1 MTKRFMKKT
10 VYVPLAADILNEG
23 HLNILRI
30 ASNYGKVIVGLL
42 TDAAIIQYKSLPF
55 FDYDQRFKI
64 VSNLKL
70 VDQVVPQDSWN
81 YSLILNSIK
90 PDFFVHGDDW
100 KTGVQVKIRLEVIKE
115 LKKWNGKLIEPKYFK
130 NFSKITQKKKI
141 LNLGITPDQRKL
153 QLKRLLKVKKIIR
166 IMESHSALS
175 SLIIENININ
185 RNGKVLQFDGIWSSS
200 LTDSALKGK
209 PDNQS
214 VDYSQ
219 RLNSLNETI
228 DTSLKPIIFDG
239 DNGGR
244 IEHLGYLVKNL
255 EKIGVSALVLE
266 DKKGL
271 KINSLFK
278 DQAKSF
284 QESAEEFSK
293 KIKIAINSR
302 ISKDFMIV
310 ARIESLI
317 LGKSLKDAI
326 NRAEKY
332 SKAGA
337 DAILIHSNK
346 NRPTEIFNFAKVFKR
361 SKFFKPMIAIPS
373 TYSKTYEK
381 ELINHGFK
389 IVIYANHLLRASYK
403 AMYETAEKILIN
415 QRAFESEKKITPI
428 NNIISLIKS

>member
-1 MTKRFMKKT
+1 MKKT
-10 VYVPLAADILNEG
+10 VYVPLAADILHEG

-42 TDAAIIQYKSLPF
+42 TDDAIIQYKSLPF

-81 YSLILNSIK
+81 YKLILNSIK
-90 PDFFVHGDDW
+90 PAFFVHGDDW
-100 KTGVQVKIRLEVIKE
+100 KTGVQAKIRLEVIKE
-115 LKKWNGKLIEPKYFK
+115 LKKWNGKLIEPKYSK
-130 NFSKITQKKKI
+130 DISKITQKNKI
-141 LNLGITPDQRKL
+141 LHLGITPDQRKL
-153 QLKRLLKVKKIIR
+153 QLKRLLKVKKFIR

-185 RNGKVLQFDGIWSSS
+185 KEKKLLQFDGIWSSS
-200 LTDSALKGK
+200 LTDSAMRGK

-219 RLNSLNETI
+219 RINSLNDTI

-244 IEHLGYLVKNL
+244 LEHLTYLVKNL

-271 KINSLFK
+271 KINSLFQ
-278 DQAKSF
+278 DQSKSS
-284 QESAEEFSK
+284 QDSIKEFSK

-302 ISKDFMIV
+302 ISKDFMII

-326 NRAEKY
+326 NRAEQY

-337 DAILIHSNK
+337 DAILIH
-346 NRPTEIFNFAKVFKR
+346 
-361 SKFFKPMIAIPS
+361 
-373 TYSKTYEK
+373 
-381 ELINHGFK
+381 
-389 IVIYANHLLRASYK
+389 
-403 AMYETAEKILIN
+403 
-415 QRAFESEKKITPI
+415 
-428 NNIISLIKS
+428 IK

>member
-1 MTKRFMKKT
+1 MKKI
-10 VYVPLAADILNEG
+10 VYVPLAADILHEG

-42 TDAAIIQYKSLPF
+42 TDAAIIQYKKLPF

-70 VDQVVPQDSWN
+70 VDEVVPQDSWD
-81 YSLILNSIK
+81 YKLILNSIK

-100 KTGVQVKIRLEVIKE
+100 KKGVQAKIRLEVIKE

-130 NFSKITQKKKI
+130 NVSRIVEKKK
-141 LNLGITPDQRKL
+141 LLHLGITPDQRKS
-153 QLKRLLKVKKIIR
+153 QLKRLLRVKKFIR
-166 IMESHSALS
+166 IIESHSALS
-175 SLIIENININ
+175 SLIIENINI
-185 RNGKVLQFDGIWSSS
+185 RKNGEILQFDGIWSSS
-200 LTDSALKGK
+200 LTDSALRGK

-219 RLNSLNETI
+219 RIYSLNDTI

-271 KINSLFK
+271 KINSLFH
-278 DQAKSF
+278 DQSKSS
-284 QESAEEFSK
+284 QDSIKEFSK
-293 KIKIAINSR
+293 KIKIALNSR
-302 ISKDFMIV
+302 VSKDFMII

-317 LGKSLKDAI
+317 LGKSLKDAV
-326 NRAEKY
+326 NRAEQY
-332 SKAGA
+332 SKAGV
-337 DAILIHSNK
+337 DAILIHSK
-346 NRPTEIFNFAKVFKR
+346 KKTRKRNF
-361 SKFFKPMIAIPS
+361 
-373 TYSKTYEK
+373 
-381 ELINHGFK
+381 
-389 IVIYANHLLRASYK
+389 
-403 AMYETAEKILIN
+403 
-415 QRAFESEKKITPI
+415 
-428 NNIISLIKS
+428 

>member
-1 MTKRFMKKT
+1 MKKI
-10 VYVPLAADILNEG
+10 VYVPLAADILHEG
-23 HLNILRI
+23 HLNILKI

-42 TDAAIIQYKSLPF
+42 TDTAIIQYKNLPF

-70 VDQVVPQDSWN
+70 VDEVVPQDSWD
-81 YSLILNSIK
+81 YKKILNSIK

-100 KTGVQVKIRLEVIKE
+100 KKGIQVKIRLEVIRQ
-115 LKKWNGKLIEPKYFK
+115 LKQWNGKLIEPKYSR
-130 NFSKITQKKKI
+130 NISNGYQKKI
-141 LNLGITPDQRKL
+141 LRMNITPDQRKL
-153 QLKRLLKVKKIIR
+153 KLKRLLKVKKIIR
-166 IMESHSALS
+166 ILESHSALS
-175 SLIIENININ
+175 SLIIENAHINK
-185 RNGKVLQFDGIWSSS
+185 NGKIFEFDGIWSSS
-200 LTDSALKGK
+200 LTDSTLRGK

-219 RLNSLNETI
+219 RINSLNDTI

-244 IEHLGYLVKNL
+244 LEHLGYLVKNL

-271 KINSLFK
+271 KINSLFH
-278 DQAKSF
+278 DQSKSS
-284 QESAEEFSK
+284 QDSIIEFKK
-293 KIKIAINSR
+293 KIKAAVNSR
-302 ISKDFMIV
+302 ISKDFMII

-326 NRAEKY
+326 KRAEQY

-337 DAILIHSNK
+337 DAIVIHSKKKTPN
-346 NRPTEIFNFAKVFKR
+346 EILNFAKIFKK
-361 SKFFKPMIAIPS
+361 SKFFKPLVAIPS

-381 ELINHGFK
+381 KLLHNGFQ
-389 IVIYANHLLRASYK
+389 IIIYANHLLRASYK
-403 AMYETAEKILIN
+403 AMYETAKTILTN
-415 QRAFESEKKITPI
+415 QRAFEAEKDITPI
-428 NNIISLIKS
+428 NKIISLIKS

>member
-1 MTKRFMKKT
+1 MKKI
-10 VYVPLAADILNEG
+10 VYVPLAADILHEG

-42 TDAAIIQYKSLPF
+42 TDAAIIQYKNLPF

-64 VSNLKL
+64 VSNLKF
-70 VDQVVPQDSWN
+70 VDKVVPQDSWN
-81 YSLILNSIK
+81 YRLILNSIK

-100 KTGVQVKIRLEVIKE
+100 KKGVQSKIRLEVIKE
-115 LKKWNGKLIEPKYFK
+115 LKKWNGVLIEPKYFK
-130 NFSKITQKKKI
+130 NVSKITQKKKI
-141 LNLGITPDQRKL
+141 LYLGITPDQRKL

-166 IMESHSALS
+166 VIESHSALS
-175 SLIIENININ
+175 SLIVENININ
-185 RNGKVLQFDGIWSSS
+185 KNGKILQFDGIWSSS
-200 LTDSALKGK
+200 LTDSTLRGK

-219 RLNSLNETI
+219 RIHSLNDTI

-266 DKKGL
+266 DKRGL
-271 KINSLFK
+271 KINSHFQ
-278 DQAKSF
+278 DQSKSS
-284 QESAEEFSK
+284 QDSIKEFSK
-293 KIKIAINSR
+293 KIKIVVNSR
-302 ISKDFMIV
+302 ISKDFMMI

-317 LGKSLKDAI
+317 LGKPLKDAI
-326 NRAEKY
+326 NRAEQY

-337 DAILIHSNK
+337 DAILIHSKENHPK
-346 NRPTEIFNFAKVFKR
+346 EIFNFAKIFKK

-381 ELINHGFK
+381 ELINNGFK

-403 AMYETAEKILIN
+403 AMYDTAEKILIN
-415 QRAFESEKKITPI
+415 QRAFESEKRITPI
-428 NNIISLIKS
+428 NKIISLIRS

>member
-1 MTKRFMKKT
+1 MKKI
-10 VYVPLAADILNEG
+10 VYVPLAADILHEG

-42 TDAAIIQYKSLPF
+42 TDAAIIQYKNLPF

-64 VSNLKL
+64 VSNLKF
-70 VDQVVPQDSWN
+70 VDKVVPQDSWN
-81 YSLILNSIK
+81 YRLILNSIK

-100 KTGVQVKIRLEVIKE
+100 KKGVQSKIRLEVIKE
-115 LKKWNGKLIEPKYFK
+115 LKKWNGELIEPKYFK
-130 NFSKITQKKKI
+130 NVSKITQKKKI
-141 LNLGITPDQRKL
+141 LYLGITPDQRKL

-166 IMESHSALS
+166 VIESHSALS
-175 SLIIENININ
+175 SLIVENINIKK
-185 RNGKVLQFDGIWSSS
+185 NGKIIQFDGIWSSS
-200 LTDSALKGK
+200 LTDSTLRGK

-219 RLNSLNETI
+219 RIHSLNDTI

-239 DNGGR
+239 DNGCR
-244 IEHLGYLVKNL
+244 IEHLGYLVKSL

-271 KINSLFK
+271 KINSLFQ
-278 DQAKSF
+278 DQSKSS
-284 QESAEEFSK
+284 QDSIKEFSK
-293 KIKIAINSR
+293 KIKIVVNSR
-302 ISKDFMIV
+302 ISKDFMMI

-317 LGKSLKDAI
+317 LGKPLKDAI
-326 NRAEKY
+326 NRAEQY

-337 DAILIHSNK
+337 DAILIHSKENNPK
-346 NRPTEIFNFAKVFKR
+346 EIFNFAKIFKK

-381 ELINHGFK
+381 ELINNGFK

-403 AMYETAEKILIN
+403 AMYETAEQILIN
-415 QRAFESEKKITPI
+415 QRAFESEKRITPI
-428 NNIISLIKS
+428 NKIISLIRS

>member
-1 MTKRFMKKT
+1 MKKT
-10 VYVPLAADILNEG
+10 VYVPLAADILHEG

-81 YSLILNSIK
+81 YKLILNSIK

-100 KTGVQVKIRLEVIKE
+100 KTGAQAKIRLEVIHE

-130 NFSKITQKKKI
+130 NISKITQKNKI
-141 LNLGITPDQRKL
+141 LYLGITPDQRKL
-153 QLKRLLKVKKIIR
+153 QLKRLLKVKKFIR

-175 SLIIENININ
+175 SLIIENVNIN
-185 RNGKVLQFDGIWSSS
+185 KGRKLLQYDGIWSSS
-200 LTDSALKGK
+200 LTDSALRGK

-219 RLNSLNETI
+219 RINSLNDTI

-244 IEHLGYLVKNL
+244 LEHLKYLVKNL

-271 KINSLFK
+271 KINSLFQ
-278 DQAKSF
+278 DQSKSS
-284 QESAEEFSK
+284 QDSIKEFSR

-302 ISKDFMIV
+302 ISKDFMII

-326 NRAEKY
+326 NRAEQY

-337 DAILIHSNK
+337 DAILIHSKK
-346 NRPTEIFNFAKVFKR
+346 NHPKEIFNFAKIFKK

-381 ELINHGFK
+381 ELINNGFK

-415 QRAFESEKKITPI
+415 QRAFESENKITSI
-428 NNIISLIKS
+428 NSIISLIKS

>member
-1 MTKRFMKKT
+1 MKQKI
-10 VYVPLAADILNEG
+10 VYVPLAADILHEG
-23 HLNILRI
+23 HLNILKI

-42 TDAAIIQYKSLPF
+42 TDAAIIQYKNLPF
-55 FDYDQRFKI
+55 FDYHQRFKI

-70 VDQVVPQDSWN
+70 VDEVVPQDNWN
-81 YSLILNSIK
+81 YTLILNSIK

-100 KTGVQVKIRLEVIKE
+100 KMGIQSKIRLEVIKE
-115 LKKWNGKLIEPKYFK
+115 LKKWNGKLIEPKYSK
-130 NFSKITQKKKI
+130 NISKVSQKNKI
-141 LNLGITPDQRKL
+141 LHLGITPDQRKL
-153 QLKRLLKVKKIIR
+153 QLKRLLKAKKFIR

-175 SLIIENININ
+175 SLIIENINIYKN
-185 RNGKVLQFDGIWSSS
+185 KKLLQFDGIWSSS
-200 LTDSALKGK
+200 LTDSALRGR

-219 RLNSLNETI
+219 RINFLNETI

-244 IEHLGYLVKNL
+244 IEHLTYLIKNL

-278 DQAKSF
+278 DQTNSS
-284 QESAEEFSK
+284 QESVEKFSK

-302 ISKDFMIV
+302 ISEDFMIV

-317 LGKSLKDAI
+317 LGKCLKDAI
-326 NRAEKY
+326 NRAEQY

-381 ELINHGFK
+381 ELIKNGFK

-403 AMYETAEKILIN
+403 AMYETAEKILIK

>member
-1 MTKRFMKKT
+1 MKKI
-10 VYVPLAADILNEG
+10 VYVPLAADILHEG

-42 TDAAIIQYKSLPF
+42 TDDAIIQYKSLPF

-81 YSLILNSIK
+81 YKLILNSIK
-90 PDFFVHGDDW
+90 PAFFVHGDDW
-100 KTGVQVKIRLEVIKE
+100 KTGVQAKIRLEVIKE
-115 LKKWNGKLIEPKYFK
+115 LKKWNGKLIEPKYSK
-130 NFSKITQKKKI
+130 NISKINQKNKI
-141 LNLGITPDQRKL
+141 LHLGITPDQRKL
-153 QLKRLLKVKKIIR
+153 QLKRLLKVKKFIR

-185 RNGKVLQFDGIWSSS
+185 KEKKLLQFDGIWSSS
-200 LTDSALKGK
+200 LTDSALRGK

-219 RLNSLNETI
+219 RINSLNDTI

-244 IEHLGYLVKNL
+244 LEHLRYLVKNL

-271 KINSLFK
+271 KINSLFQ
-278 DQAKSF
+278 DQSKSS
-284 QESAEEFSK
+284 QDSIKEFSK

-302 ISKDFMIV
+302 ISKDFMII

-326 NRAEKY
+326 NRAEQY

-337 DAILIHSNK
+337 DAILIHSKK
-346 NRPTEIFNFAKVFKR
+346 NHPKEIFNFAKIFKK

-381 ELINHGFK
+381 ELINNGFK

-415 QRAFESEKKITPI
+415 QRAFESEKKITSI
-428 NNIISLIKS
+428 NSIISLIKS

>member
-1 MTKRFMKKT
+1 MKKI
-10 VYVPLAADILNEG
+10 VYVPLAADILHEG

-42 TDAAIIQYKSLPF
+42 TDAAIIQYKKLPF

-70 VDQVVPQDSWN
+70 VDEVIPQDSWN
-81 YSLILNSIK
+81 YKLILNSIR
-90 PDFFVHGDDW
+90 PNFFVHGDDW
-100 KTGVQVKIRLEVIKE
+100 KKGVQAKIRLEVIKE

-130 NFSKITQKKKI
+130 NVSRIIEKKK
-141 LNLGITPDQRKL
+141 LLHLGITPDQRKS
-153 QLKRLLKVKKIIR
+153 QLKRLLRVKKFIR
-166 IMESHSALS
+166 IIESHSALS
-175 SLIIENININ
+175 SLIIENINI
-185 RNGKVLQFDGIWSSS
+185 RKNGEILQFDGIWSSS
-200 LTDSALKGK
+200 LTDSVLRGK

-219 RLNSLNETI
+219 RIYSLNDTI

-271 KINSLFK
+271 KINSLFH
-278 DQAKSF
+278 DQSKSS
-284 QESAEEFSK
+284 QDSIKEFSK
-293 KIKIAINSR
+293 KIKIALNSR
-302 ISKDFMIV
+302 VSKDFMII

-317 LGKSLKDAI
+317 LGKSLKDAV
-326 NRAEKY
+326 NRAEQY
-332 SKAGA
+332 SKAGV
-337 DAILIHSNK
+337 DAILIHSKK
-346 NRPTEIFNFAKVFKR
+346 NHAKEVFNFAKIFKR

-373 TYSKTYEK
+373 TYSKTYEE
-381 ELINHGFK
+381 ELINNGFK
-389 IVIYANHLLRASYK
+389 IVIYANHLLRASYQ
-403 AMYETAEKILIN
+403 AMHETAERILIN
-415 QRAFESEKKITPI
+415 QRAFESENRIMPI
-428 NNIISLIKS
+428 NDIISLIK

>member
-1 MTKRFMKKT
+1 MKKKI
-10 VYVPLAADILNEG
+10 VYVPLAADILHEG
-23 HLNILRI
+23 HLSILKI

-42 TDAAIIQYKSLPF
+42 TDAAIIQYKNLPF

-70 VDQVVPQDSWN
+70 VDEVVPQDNWN
-81 YSLILNSIK
+81 YTSILNSIK

-100 KTGVQVKIRLEVIKE
+100 RIGIQSKIRLEVIKE
-115 LKKWNGKLIEPKYFK
+115 LKKWNGKLIEPKYSK
-130 NFSKITQKKKI
+130 NISKISQKNKI
-141 LNLGITPDQRKL
+141 LHLGITPDQRKL
-153 QLKRLLKVKKIIR
+153 QLKRLLKAKKFIR

-175 SLIIENININ
+175 SLIIENINIYKN
-185 RNGKVLQFDGIWSSS
+185 KKLLQFDGIWSSS
-200 LTDSALKGK
+200 LTDSALRGR

-219 RLNSLNETI
+219 RINFLNETI

-244 IEHLGYLVKNL
+244 IEHLTYLIKNL

-278 DQAKSF
+278 DQTKSS
-284 QESAEEFSK
+284 QESVEKFSK

-302 ISKDFMIV
+302 ISEDFMIV

-326 NRAEKY
+326 NRAEQY

-346 NRPTEIFNFAKVFKR
+346 DRPTEIFNFAKVFKK

-381 ELINHGFK
+381 ELIKNGFK

-403 AMYETAEKILIN
+403 AMYETAEKILIK

>member
-1 MTKRFMKKT
+1 MKKI
-10 VYVPLAADILNEG
+10 VYVPLAADILHEG

-30 ASNYGKVIVGLL
+30 ASNYGRVIVGLL
-42 TDAAIIQYKSLPF
+42 TDAAIIQYKNLPF
-55 FDYDQRFKI
+55 FDYDQRFQI
-64 VSNLKL
+64 VSNLKF
-70 VDQVVPQDSWN
+70 VDKVVPQDSSN

-100 KTGVQVKIRLEVIKE
+100 KKGVQSKIRLEVIKE
-115 LKKWNGKLIEPKYFK
+115 LKKWNGELIEPKYFK
-130 NFSKITQKKKI
+130 NVSKIIQKKKI
-141 LNLGITPDQRKL
+141 LYLGITPDQRKL

-166 IMESHSALS
+166 VIESHSALS
-175 SLIIENININ
+175 SLIIENINVN
-185 RNGKVLQFDGIWSSS
+185 KNGKILQFDGIWSSS
-200 LTDSALKGK
+200 LTDSTLRGK

-219 RLNSLNETI
+219 RIHSLNDTI

-244 IEHLGYLVKNL
+244 IEHLGYLVKSL

-271 KINSLFK
+271 KINSLFQ
-278 DQAKSF
+278 DQSKSS
-284 QESAEEFSK
+284 QDSIKEFSK
-293 KIKIAINSR
+293 KIKIVVNSR
-302 ISKDFMIV
+302 ISKDFMMI

-317 LGKSLKDAI
+317 LGKPLKDAI
-326 NRAEKY
+326 NRAEQY

-337 DAILIHSNK
+337 DAILIHSK
-346 NRPTEIFNFAKVFKR
+346 EYHPKEIFNFAKIFKK

-381 ELINHGFK
+381 ELINNGFA

-415 QRAFESEKKITPI
+415 QRAFECEKKITPI
-428 NNIISLIKS
+428 NKIISLIRS

>member
-1 MTKRFMKKT
+1 MKKI
-10 VYVPLAADILNEG
+10 VYVPLAADMLHEG
-23 HLNILRI
+23 HLNVLRI

-42 TDAAIIQYKSLPF
+42 TDDAIIQYKSLPF

-81 YSLILNSIK
+81 YKLILNSIK
-90 PDFFVHGDDW
+90 PAFFVHGDDW
-100 KTGVQVKIRLEVIKE
+100 KTGVQAKIRLEVIKE
-115 LKKWNGKLIEPKYFK
+115 LKKWNGKLIEPKYSK
-130 NFSKITQKKKI
+130 NISKITQKNKI
-141 LNLGITPDQRKL
+141 LHLGITPDQRKL
-153 QLKRLLKVKKIIR
+153 QLKRLFKVKKFIR

-185 RNGKVLQFDGIWSSS
+185 KEKKLLQFDGIWSSS
-200 LTDSALKGK
+200 LTDSALRGK

-219 RLNSLNETI
+219 RINSLNDTI

-244 IEHLGYLVKNL
+244 LEHLRYLVKNL

-271 KINSLFK
+271 KINSLFQ
-278 DQAKSF
+278 DQSKSS
-284 QESAEEFSK
+284 QDSIKEFSK

-302 ISKDFMIV
+302 ISKDFMII

-326 NRAEKY
+326 NRAEQY

-337 DAILIHSNK
+337 DAILIHSKK
-346 NRPTEIFNFAKVFKR
+346 NHPKEIFNFANIFKK

-381 ELINHGFK
+381 ELVNNGFK

-415 QRAFESEKKITPI
+415 QRAFESEKKITSI
-428 NNIISLIKS
+428 KSIISLIKS